1 MQTNQKSKII
11 IVGGGYAGISL
22 LHKLKNNPNLELVL
36 IDRSQKHLLQTH
48 LHKYLSGYYDEKD
61 ITFNHEKYCKAN
73 NIEFINDEV
82 NLINYKESY
91 LTTKQDG
98 LHRFDYI
105 VVATGSRSVFP
116 RQIQNI
122 IEFAKD
128 IKDIENL
135 SYYRA
140 KFTKL
145 LSSSPQGAKVVIVGG
160 GLSGLQVACEM
171 GYWIKKKNLTKEQ
184 MQVCLVEGLDT
195 LLPGLDKVLIEK
207 ATKRCK
213 ELDIEVIN
221 SKFASKVT
229 NESLELSDGTILRY
243 DLLIFLIGLI
253 GNDIANF
260 YKLIKENKLN
270 QIIVNDFYQITPFE
284 NAFAIGDIAQANDTA
299 TNKPQT
305 PTAQAARMQ
314 AELVAKNIL
323 KSIKKEPLI
332 QNNISNKGTMI
343 DLGGPSRAIGKLFGI
358 NLDGII
364 AVWFKKLIYF
374 MHAKKFN

>member
-1 MQTNQKSKII
+1 METSKKSKII
-11 IVGGGYAGISL
+11 IIGGGYAGISL
-22 LHKLKNNPNLELVL
+22 LHKLKNNSNLELVL
-36 IDRSQKHLLQTH
+36 IDKSPKHLLQTH
-48 LHKYLSGYYDEKD
+48 LHKYLSGYYSEKD
-61 ITFNHEKYCKAN
+61 ITFNHEKYCKMN

-91 LTTKQDG
+91 LTTKQDIIY
-98 LHRFDYI
+98 RFDYV

-122 IEFAKD
+122 VEFAKD

-135 SYYRA
+135 SFYRA

-145 LSSSPQGAKVVIVGG
+145 LSSEPKGAKVVIVGG

-171 GYWIKKKNLTKEQ
+171 GYWIKQNNLSKDQ

-195 LLPGLDKVLIEK
+195 LLPGLDSILIEK

-253 GNDIANF
+253 GNDIANY

-270 QIIVNDFYQITPFE
+270 QIIVNEFYQVAPFE
-284 NAFAIGDIAQANDTA
+284 NAFAIGDIAQAQDVA

-305 PTAQAARMQ
+305 PTAQASRMQ
-314 AELVAKNIL
+314 AELVAKNLL
-323 KSIKKEPLI
+323 KSINKEPLI
-332 QNNISNKGTMI
+332 KNNISNKGVMI
-343 DLGGPSRAIGKLFGI
+343 DLGGPRRAIGKLFGI
-358 NLDGII
+358 NLDGFI
-364 AVWFKKLIYF
+364 AVWAKKLIYF